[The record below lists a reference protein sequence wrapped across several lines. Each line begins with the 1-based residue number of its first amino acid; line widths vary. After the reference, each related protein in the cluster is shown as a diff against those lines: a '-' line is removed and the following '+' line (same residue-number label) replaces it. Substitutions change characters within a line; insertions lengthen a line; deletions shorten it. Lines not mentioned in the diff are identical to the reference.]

1 MNKTLVYCDILR
13 IDASYF
19 MTWQSITLT
28 VINVIIMVGNIIA
41 NSLVIYILIKTK
53 QLSFA
58 PCKLIFMLSLSD
70 LLTGVLAQNL
80 LFAVINGSS
89 CFINLISRVTSIF
102 FTNVSG
108 YTIAIMGIDRF
119 IRIKFSTNVKG
130 IVTTKFIL
138 TSISVIFLAALINAG
153 AVAVGILLKKEP
165 IFTRISFTLGFT
177 VVSTVTLLQLL
188 VIRTSNTVHGGFTF
202 NLSQT
207 VNKRINQ
214 LSMRI
219 MLLLFFFSL
228 PYLIVMGT
236 RGVSYNQLNENVKAI
251 LEFIEALSVLFAYT
265 NCIANAI
272 MFMTMNVTARRF
284 LRNFV
289 K

>member
-19 MTWQSITLT
+19 MAWQSITLT
-28 VINVIIMVGNIIA
+28 VINLIIMVGNIIA

-138 TSISVIFLAALINAG
+138 ISISMIFLAALINAG
-153 AVAVGILLKKEP
+153 PFPAGILLKKEP
-165 IFTRISFTLGFT
+165 IFTRIFLTLGFT
-177 VVSTVTLLQLL
+177 VVSIVTLLQRL

-214 LSMRI
+214 LSMQI
-219 MLLLFFFSL
+219 MLLFFFSL

>member
-19 MTWQSITLT
+19 MAWQSITLT
-28 VINVIIMVGNIIA
+28 VINLIIMVGNIIA

-53 QLSFA
+53 QLYFA
-58 PCKLIFMLSLSD
+58 SCKLIFMLSLSD
-70 LLTGVLAQNL
+70 ILTGVLAQNL

-138 TSISVIFLAALINAG
+138 ISISMIFLAALINAG
-153 AVAVGILLKKEP
+153 PFPVGILLKKEP
-165 IFTRISFTLGFT
+165 IFTRIFLTLGFT
-177 VVSTVTLLQLL
+177 VVSIVTLLQRL

-214 LSMRI
+214 LSMQI
-219 MLLLFFFSL
+219 MLLFFFSL

-251 LEFIEALSVLFAYT
+251 LEFIEALSVLFVYT

-272 MFMTMNVTARRF
+272 MFMTMNVKARRF